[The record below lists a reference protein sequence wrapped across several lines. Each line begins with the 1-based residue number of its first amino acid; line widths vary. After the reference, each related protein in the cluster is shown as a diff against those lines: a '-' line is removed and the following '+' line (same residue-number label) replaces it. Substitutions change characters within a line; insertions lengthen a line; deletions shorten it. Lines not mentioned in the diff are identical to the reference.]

1 MQPAQL
7 SPAPRSPRAAVPS
20 RARGQDPAEETPG
33 PGDCRPAP
41 HTGLHRFLSA
51 PPNLPWPFCCLENDR
66 CSPGKKC
73 QEKIPATG
81 TGGELPGPPKE
92 SYYIGKSLNA
102 AGSEETELKVTSDA
116 LGKKIERQCEIF
128 PLL

>member
-20 RARGQDPAEETPG
+20 RARGQDPTEETPG
-33 PGDCRPAP
+33 PGDRRPAP
-41 HTGLHRFLSA
+41 QTGLHRFLSA
-51 PPNLPWPFCCLENDR
+51 PPNLPRSFCSLEND
-66 CSPGKKC
+66 CCAPGKKC

-81 TGGELPGPPKE
+81 TGWELPEPLKE
-92 SYYIGKSLNA
+92 SYYRGKSLNA

-116 LGKKIERQCEIF
+116 CGKKTERQREIF